1 MSEQQTTESTKKARP
16 LVGVVVS
23 HKMQKTVTVLV
34 ERQIQHGVYGKF
46 IRRSTKFHA
55 HDELGAREGDT
66 VTITSCRPISKT
78 KSYQVTEIVR
88 RAGE

>member
-1 MSEQQTTESTKKARP
+1 MSEQQTENTKKARP

-23 HKMQKTVTVLV
+23 DKMTKTVTVLV
-34 ERQIQHGVYGKF
+34 ERQVQHGVYGKY

-78 KSYQVTEIVR
+78 KSYAVTEIVR

>member
-1 MSEQQTTESTKKARP
+1 MSEQQAEITKKARP

-23 HKMQKTVTVLV
+23 DKMQKTVTVLV
-34 ERQIQHGVYGKF
+34 ERQVRHGVYGKY

-66 VTITSCRPISKT
+66 VTINSCRPISKT
-78 KSYQVTEIVR
+78 KSYSVTEIVR

>member
-1 MSEQQTTESTKKARP
+1 MSEQQTENTKKARP

-23 HKMQKTVTVLV
+23 DKMQKTVTVLV
-34 ERQIQHGVYGKF
+34 ERQVKHGVYGKY

-66 VTITSCRPISKT
+66 VTIVSCRPLSKT
-78 KSYQVTEIVR
+78 KSYTVTEIVR

>member
-1 MSEQQTTESTKKARP
+1 MSEQQTVSNKKARP

-23 HKMQKTVTVLV
+23 DKMQKTVTVMI
-34 ERQIQHGVYGKF
+34 ERQVRHGVYGKY

-55 HDELGAREGDT
+55 HDDLGAKQGDT
-66 VTITSCRPISKT
+66 VSITSCRPISKT
-78 KSYQVTEIVR
+78 KSYTVTEIVR

>member
-1 MSEQQTTESTKKARP
+1 
-16 LVGVVVS
+16 
-23 HKMQKTVTVLV
+23 
-34 ERQIQHGVYGKF
+34 VYGKY

-78 KSYQVTEIVR
+78 KSYAVTEIVR

>member
-1 MSEQQTTESTKKARP
+1 MSEQQTENTKKARP

-23 HKMQKTVTVLV
+23 DKMQKTVTVLV
-34 ERQIQHGVYGKF
+34 ERQVKHGVYGKY

-66 VTITSCRPISKT
+66 VTIVSCRPLSKT
-78 KSYQVTEIVR
+78 KSYMVTEIVR

>member
-1 MSEQQTTESTKKARP
+1 MSEQQTESTKKARP

-23 HKMQKTVTVLV
+23 DKMQKTVTVLV
-34 ERQIQHGVYGKF
+34 ERQIRHGVYGKY

-55 HDELGAREGDT
+55 HDELGARAGDT

-78 KSYQVTEIVR
+78 KSYMVTEIVR